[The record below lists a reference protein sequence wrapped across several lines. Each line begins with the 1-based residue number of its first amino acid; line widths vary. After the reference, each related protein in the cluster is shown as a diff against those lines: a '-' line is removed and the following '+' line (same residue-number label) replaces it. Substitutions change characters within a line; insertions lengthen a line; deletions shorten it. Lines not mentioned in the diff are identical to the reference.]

1 LRTENQLTAELARK
15 VRALLPGADVTKH
28 ADFMTAGVPDLSV
41 TLGDRTSWFEAKV
54 IENVLGEPAGVATAL
69 VKPRLDVPRLQWH
82 KLTLLRGW
90 LVVYTERGHGLLRVL
105 RELNYSQ
112 HYRVAL
118 APMDELAERVARIAR
133 GEWP

>member
-1 LRTENQLTAELARK
+1 LKTENQLTAELARK

-41 TLGDRTSWFEAKV
+41 TLGDKTSWFEAKV
-54 IENVLGEPAGVATAL
+54 VEETLDAKTAL

-118 APMDELAERVARIAR
+118 VTMDELAERVARIAR